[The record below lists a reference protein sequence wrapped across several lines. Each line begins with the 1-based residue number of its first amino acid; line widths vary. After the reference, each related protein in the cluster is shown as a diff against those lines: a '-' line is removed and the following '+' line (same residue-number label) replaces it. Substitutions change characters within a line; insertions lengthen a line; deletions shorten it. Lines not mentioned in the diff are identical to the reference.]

1 MFKYF
6 KCFAELEKC
15 IRQRERNITL
25 DSMEELAAETPD
37 LQPPSFANISLFRW
51 NSSFVTVIITAATRG
66 HSLTRN
72 MGNKDLLSQL
82 TSVVLTA
89 WIQPIKKRLL
99 PWEHKGFV
107 HLVYNSS
114 SVSADRL

>member
-37 LQPPSFANISLFRW
+37 LQPPSFANISLFR
-51 NSSFVTVIITAATRG
+51 
-66 HSLTRN
+66 
-72 MGNKDLLSQL
+72 
-82 TSVVLTA
+82 
-89 WIQPIKKRLL
+89 
-99 PWEHKGFV
+99 
-107 HLVYNSS
+107 
-114 SVSADRL
+114 